1 MSFLDSFNKFT
12 NDINDKLNGEL
23 QKTGLGGISSNGQ
36 DGTNGLG
43 VSGLGAINS
52 DKSQEIDMGGEL
64 GNLSPKYGFT
74 PDMVFDEQG
83 HFKHKQNPSGNGV
96 VEGSVENPSG
106 NGVVGGSVENPSGN
120 VEVETMGQTF
130 ENPVNPSENYQ
141 NTGFTP
147 DNQNPVNPV
156 NSVED
161 PVTQPKSGVNLKKSQ
176 EPVQNPVNPMTPDN
190 SQIQNNGDT
199 FDDWYNQ

>member
-12 NDINDKLNGEL
+12 NNINNKLNGEL

-43 VSGLGAINS
+43 VSGLGAINA

-83 HFKHKQNPSGNGV
+83 HFKYKQNPSG
-96 VEGSVENPSG
+96 SVENPG
-106 NGVVGGSVENPSGN
+106 QFGGN
-120 VEVETMGQTF
+120 VGVGTMGTMGQTF

-141 NTGFTP
+141 NAEFTP
-147 DNQNPVNPV
+147 DSQNPVND
-156 NSVED
+156 VEN
-161 PVTQPKSGVNLKKSQ
+161 PVTQPQSGVNLKKSQ
-176 EPVQNPVNPMTPDN
+176 EPIQNPVTPTIPDN

>member
-12 NDINDKLNGEL
+12 NDINNKLNGEL
-23 QKTGLGGISSNGQ
+23 QKAGLGGISSNGQ

-83 HFKHKQNPSGNGV
+83 HFKHKQNPS
-96 VEGSVENPSG
+96 ESVENPGQFGG
-106 NGVVGGSVENPSGN
+106 NAG
-120 VEVETMGQTF
+120 VETMGHTLENPMNPS
-130 ENPVNPSENYQ
+130 ENPVNHVEN
-141 NTGFTP
+141 
-147 DNQNPVNPV
+147 
-156 NSVED
+156 
-161 PVTQPKSGVNLKKSQ
+161 PVTQPQSGVNLKKSQ
-176 EPVQNPVNPMTPDN
+176 EPVQNPVNPTNPDN

>member
-12 NDINDKLNGEL
+12 NDINNKLNEEL
-23 QKTGLGGISSNGQ
+23 QKTGIGGISSNGQ

-83 HFKHKQNPSGNGV
+83 HFKHKQNPSGSVGNPGQF
-96 VEGSVENPSG
+96 EGSVENV
-106 NGVVGGSVENPSGN
+106 GVG
-120 VEVETMGQTF
+120 TIGQTF
-130 ENPVNPSENYQ
+130 ENPMNPSENYQ
-141 NTGFTP
+141 NTELTP
-147 DNQNPVNPV
+147 DVQN
-156 NSVED
+156 
-161 PVTQPKSGVNLKKSQ
+161 PVTQPQSGVNLKKSQ

>member
-12 NDINDKLNGEL
+12 NDINNKLNGEL
-23 QKTGLGGISSNGQ
+23 QKTGLGGISSSGQ

-83 HFKHKQNPSGNGV
+83 HFKHKQTPGQFGGN
-96 VEGSVENPSG
+96 VENSG
-106 NGVVGGSVENPSGN
+106 QFGGN
-120 VEVETMGQTF
+120 VEVGTIGTMGTMGQTF
-130 ENPVNPSENYQ
+130 ENPMNPSENYQ
-141 NTGFTP
+141 NTEFNP
-147 DNQNPVNPV
+147 DNQNPEN
-156 NSVED
+156 
-161 PVTQPKSGVNLKKSQ
+161 PVTQPQSGVKLKKSQ
-176 EPVQNPVNPMTPDN
+176 EPVQNPVNPITPDN

>member
-12 NDINDKLNGEL
+12 NDINNKLNGEL

-36 DGTNGLG
+36 DGTSGLG
-43 VSGLGAINS
+43 VSGLGAINA

-83 HFKHKQNPSGNGV
+83 HFKHKQNH
-96 VEGSVENPSG
+96 SG
-106 NGVVGGSVENPSGN
+106 NGVVGGNPGQFEGNVEVGHMGHMGHTFENPMNPSGN
-120 VEVETMGQTF
+120 F
-130 ENPVNPSENYQ
+130 ENYQ
-141 NTGFTP
+141 NTELNP
-147 DNQNPVNPV
+147 DVQN
-156 NSVED
+156 
-161 PVTQPKSGVNLKKSQ
+161 PVTQPQSGVNLKKSQ
-176 EPVQNPVNPMTPDN
+176 GPIQNPVTPINPDN

>member
-12 NDINDKLNGEL
+12 NDINNKLNGEL

-64 GNLSPKYGFT
+64 GNIGPKYGFT

-83 HFKHKQNPSGNGV
+83 HFKYKQNPSGNGV
-96 VEGSVENPSG
+96 VGENPG
-106 NGVVGGSVENPSGN
+106 QFGGN
-120 VEVETMGQTF
+120 VAVGTMGQTF
-130 ENPVNPSENYQ
+130 ENPMNSSENFENYQ
-141 NTGFTP
+141 NAEFNP
-147 DNQNPVNPV
+147 NVQN
-156 NSVED
+156 
-161 PVTQPKSGVNLKKSQ
+161 PVTQPQSGVNLKKSQ
-176 EPVQNPVNPMTPDN
+176 EPVQNPVTPTNPDN

-199 FDDWYNQ
+199 FDDLCNQ

>member
-1 MSFLDSFNKFT
+1 MSFLDNFNKFT

-43 VSGLGAINS
+43 ISGLGAINS

-83 HFKHKQNPSGNGV
+83 HFKHKQNPSGN
-96 VEGSVENPSG
+96 VENPG
-106 NGVVGGSVENPSGN
+106 QFGGN
-120 VEVETMGQTF
+120 VGVGTMGQTF
-130 ENPVNPSENYQ
+130 ENPMNPSE
-141 NTGFTP
+141 
-147 DNQNPVNPV
+147 NPV
-156 NSVED
+156 NSVEN
-161 PVTQPKSGVNLKKSQ
+161 PVTQPQSGVNLKKSQ
-176 EPVQNPVNPMTPDN
+176 EPVQNPVTPMTPDN

>member
-12 NDINDKLNGEL
+12 NDINNKLNGEL

-83 HFKHKQNPSGNGV
+83 HFKYKQNPSG
-96 VEGSVENPSG
+96 SVENPG
-106 NGVVGGSVENPSGN
+106 QFGGN
-120 VEVETMGQTF
+120 VGNVGVGAAETMGQTF
-130 ENPVNPSENYQ
+130 ENPMNPSENYQ

-147 DNQNPVNPV
+147 DVQNSVNPV
-156 NSVED
+156 NSVEN
-161 PVTQPKSGVNLKKSQ
+161 PVTQPQSGVNLKKSQ
-176 EPVQNPVNPMTPDN
+176 EPIQNSVIPTTPDN

>member
-23 QKTGLGGISSNGQ
+23 QKTGLGGISSDGQ

-83 HFKHKQNPSGNGV
+83 HFKHRQT
-96 VEGSVENPSG
+96 PSG
-106 NGVVGGSVENPSGN
+106 NGVVGGSVENPGQFEGN
-120 VEVETMGQTF
+120 VGVGTMRAMGQTF

-141 NTGFTP
+141 NTGFNL
-147 DNQNPVNPV
+147 DNQNSVNPV
-156 NSVED
+156 NSVEN
-161 PVTQPKSGVNLKKSQ
+161 PVTQPQSGVNLKKSQ
-176 EPVQNPVNPMTPDN
+176 EPVQNSITPMTPDN

>member
-23 QKTGLGGISSNGQ
+23 QKTGLGGISYNSQ

-64 GNLSPKYGFT
+64 GNLGPKYGFT
-74 PDMVFDEQG
+74 PDMIFDEQG
-83 HFKHKQNPSGNGV
+83 HFKHRQTPSG
-96 VEGSVENPSG
+96 S
-106 NGVVGGSVENPSGN
+106 GVVGGSVEVG
-120 VEVETMGQTF
+120 TMGQTF
-130 ENPVNPSENYQ
+130 ENPVNPSEN
-141 NTGFTP
+141 
-147 DNQNPVNPV
+147 PV
-156 NSVED
+156 NSVQN
-161 PVTQPKSGVNLKKSQ
+161 PVTQPQSGVNLKKSQ
-176 EPVQNPVNPMTPDN
+176 EPVQNPITPTNPDN

>member
-83 HFKHKQNPSGNGV
+83 HFKHKQNPS
-96 VEGSVENPSG
+96 E
-106 NGVVGGSVENPSGN
+106 NGVVGGSVVNPGQFGENVG
-120 VEVETMGQTF
+120 VGDVGTMGQTF
-130 ENPVNPSENYQ
+130 ENPMNPSENPSESFESHQ
-141 NTGFTP
+141 NTEFTP
-147 DNQNPVNPV
+147 DVQNL
-156 NSVED
+156 
-161 PVTQPKSGVNLKKSQ
+161 VTQPQSGVNLKKSQ
-176 EPVQNPVNPMTPDN
+176 EPVQNPVTPMTPDN

>member
-12 NDINDKLNGEL
+12 NDINNKLNGEL
-23 QKTGLGGISSNGQ
+23 QKTGLGGISPNGQ

-83 HFKHKQNPSGNGV
+83 HFKHRQT
-96 VEGSVENPSG
+96 PSG
-106 NGVVGGSVENPSGN
+106 NGVVGGNVENPGQFGGSVENVG
-120 VEVETMGQTF
+120 VGTMGQTF
-130 ENPVNPSENYQ
+130 ENPVNTSENSVQ
-141 NTGFTP
+141 N
-147 DNQNPVNPV
+147 
-156 NSVED
+156 
-161 PVTQPKSGVNLKKSQ
+161 PVTQPQSGVNLKKSQ
-176 EPVQNPVNPMTPDN
+176 EPIQNPVTPTIPDN

>member
-12 NDINDKLNGEL
+12 NDINNKLNGEL
-23 QKTGLGGISSNGQ
+23 QKTGLGGIPSRGQ

-83 HFKHKQNPSGNGV
+83 HFKHKQNSS
-96 VEGSVENPSG
+96 GSVENSG
-106 NGVVGGSVENPSGN
+106 QFGENVGVEGMG
-120 VEVETMGQTF
+120 TMGQTF
-130 ENPVNPSENYQ
+130 ENPMNPSENYQ

-147 DNQNPVNPV
+147 DNQNSGN
-156 NSVED
+156 
-161 PVTQPKSGVNLKKSQ
+161 PVTQPQSGVNLKKSQ
-176 EPVQNPVNPMTPDN
+176 EPVQNPVNPMNPDD

>member
-83 HFKHKQNPSGNGV
+83 HFKHKQNPSESVGNPGQF
-96 VEGSVENPSG
+96 G
-106 NGVVGGSVENPSGN
+106 GN
-120 VEVETMGQTF
+120 VGVGTVGTMGQTF
-130 ENPVNPSENYQ
+130 ENPMNPSENYQ
-141 NTGFTP
+141 NTEFTP
-147 DNQNPVNPV
+147 DNQNPVNPLNPV
-156 NSVED
+156 NPVEN
-161 PVTQPKSGVNLKKSQ
+161 PVTQPQSGVNLKKSQ
-176 EPVQNPVNPMTPDN
+176 EPIQNPVTPMTPDN
-190 SQIQNNGDT
+190 SQIQSSGDT

>member
-83 HFKHKQNPSGNGV
+83 HFKHKQNPSGN
-96 VEGSVENPSG
+96 VENPG
-106 NGVVGGSVENPSGN
+106 QFGGSVGAGTMG
-120 VEVETMGQTF
+120 TMGQTF
-130 ENPVNPSENYQ
+130 ENPMNHSE
-141 NTGFTP
+141 
-147 DNQNPVNPV
+147 NPV
-156 NSVED
+156 NSVEN
-161 PVTQPKSGVNLKKSQ
+161 PVTQPQSGVNLKKSQ
-176 EPVQNPVNPMTPDN
+176 EHLQNPVTPTTPDN

>member
-12 NDINDKLNGEL
+12 NDINNKLNGEL

-64 GNLSPKYGFT
+64 ENLGPKYGFT

-83 HFKHKQNPSGNGV
+83 HFKYKQNPSGNGV
-96 VEGSVENPSG
+96 VGSVENPG
-106 NGVVGGSVENPSGN
+106 QFGGN
-120 VEVETMGQTF
+120 VGVGTKGPMGQTF
-130 ENPVNPSENYQ
+130 ENPMNPSE
-141 NTGFTP
+141 
-147 DNQNPVNPV
+147 NPV
-156 NSVED
+156 NSVEN
-161 PVTQPKSGVNLKKSQ
+161 PVTQPQSGVNLKKSQ
-176 EPVQNPVNPMTPDN
+176 EPVQNPVNPITPDN
-190 SQIQNNGDT
+190 GQIQNNGDT

>member
-12 NDINDKLNGEL
+12 NDINNKLNGEL

-83 HFKHKQNPSGNGV
+83 HFKHKQNPSGN
-96 VEGSVENPSG
+96 
-106 NGVVGGSVENPSGN
+106 VGAEA
-120 VEVETMGQTF
+120 MGQTF
-130 ENPVNPSENYQ
+130 ENPMNHSE
-141 NTGFTP
+141 
-147 DNQNPVNPV
+147 NPVNPV
-156 NSVED
+156 EN

-176 EPVQNPVNPMTPDN
+176 EPVQNPVTPMTPDN

>member
-1 MSFLDSFNKFT
+1 MSFLDSFNKFI

-23 QKTGLGGISSNGQ
+23 QKTGLGGIFSNGQ

-43 VSGLGAINS
+43 VSGLGAINA

-83 HFKHKQNPSGNGV
+83 HFKYKQNPSQFG
-96 VEGSVENPSG
+96 
-106 NGVVGGSVENPSGN
+106 GN
-120 VEVETMGQTF
+120 VGVGTMGQTF
-130 ENPVNPSENYQ
+130 ENPMNPSENPSESFESHQ
-141 NTGFTP
+141 NTEFTP
-147 DNQNPVNPV
+147 DVQNL
-156 NSVED
+156 
-161 PVTQPKSGVNLKKSQ
+161 VTQPQSGVNLKKSQ
-176 EPVQNPVNPMTPDN
+176 EPVQNPVTPMTPDN

>member
-12 NDINDKLNGEL
+12 NDINNKLNGEL

-83 HFKHKQNPSGNGV
+83 HFKHKQNPSG
-96 VEGSVENPSG
+96 SVENSG
-106 NGVVGGSVENPSGN
+106 QFGGSVG
-120 VEVETMGQTF
+120 VGTMGTMRQTF
-130 ENPVNPSENYQ
+130 ENPVNPSEN
-141 NTGFTP
+141 P
-147 DNQNPVNPV
+147 VENPVNPSE
-156 NSVED
+156 NSVEN
-161 PVTQPKSGVNLKKSQ
+161 PVTQPQSGVNLKKSQ
-176 EPVQNPVNPMTPDN
+176 EPIQNPVTPMTPDN

>member
-12 NDINDKLNGEL
+12 NDINNKLNGEL
-23 QKTGLGGISSNGQ
+23 QKTGLGGISSSGQ

-43 VSGLGAINS
+43 VSGLGAINA

-96 VEGSVENPSG
+96 VGGNVENPG
-106 NGVVGGSVENPSGN
+106 QFGGSVKNVGN
-120 VEVETMGQTF
+120 VGVETMGQTF
-130 ENPVNPSENYQ
+130 ENPMNHSENYQ
-141 NTGFTP
+141 NTGFIP
-147 DNQNPVNPV
+147 DNQNSANPV
-156 NSVED
+156 NFVEN
-161 PVTQPKSGVNLKKSQ
+161 PVTQPQSGVNLKKSQ
-176 EPVQNPVNPMTPDN
+176 EPIQNPVTPVTPDN

>member
-12 NDINDKLNGEL
+12 NDINNKLNGEL

-64 GNLSPKYGFT
+64 ENLSPKYGFT

-83 HFKHKQNPSGNGV
+83 HFKHKQNPSENGV
-96 VEGSVENPSG
+96 VEGSVENSG
-106 NGVVGGSVENPSGN
+106 QFGENVENSGQFGGN
-120 VEVETMGQTF
+120 VEVGTMGQTF
-130 ENPVNPSENYQ
+130 ENPINNSENYQ
-141 NTGFTP
+141 NTGFNP
-147 DNQNPVNPV
+147 D
-156 NSVED
+156 VEN
-161 PVTQPKSGVNLKKSQ
+161 PVTQPQSGVNLKKSQ
-176 EPVQNPVNPMTPDN
+176 EPVQNPVNPMTPDD

-199 FDDWYNQ
+199 FDNWYNQ

>member
-12 NDINDKLNGEL
+12 NDINNRLNGEL

-64 GNLSPKYGFT
+64 GNLGPKYGFT

-83 HFKHKQNPSGNGV
+83 HFKHRQ
-96 VEGSVENPSG
+96 
-106 NGVVGGSVENPSGN
+106 NPSGN
-120 VEVETMGQTF
+120 VENPGQFGGSVGVVTIGTMGQTF

-147 DNQNPVNPV
+147 DVQN
-156 NSVED
+156 
-161 PVTQPKSGVNLKKSQ
+161 PVTQPQSGVNLKKSQ
-176 EPVQNPVNPMTPDN
+176 EPIQNPVTPMTPDN

>member
-12 NDINDKLNGEL
+12 NDINNKLNGEL
-23 QKTGLGGISSNGQ
+23 QKTGLGGISYNSQ

-64 GNLSPKYGFT
+64 GNLSPKYEFT
-74 PDMVFDEQG
+74 PDMVFDEKG
-83 HFKHKQNPSGNGV
+83 HFKYKQNPSGNGV
-96 VEGSVENPSG
+96 VGG
-106 NGVVGGSVENPSGN
+106 NMGVG
-120 VEVETMGQTF
+120 TMGQTF
-130 ENPVNPSENYQ
+130 ENPVNPSEN
-141 NTGFTP
+141 
-147 DNQNPVNPV
+147 PV
-156 NSVED
+156 NSVEN
-161 PVTQPKSGVNLKKSQ
+161 PVTQPQSGVNLKKSQ
-176 EPVQNPVNPMTPDN
+176 ESVQNPVTPITPDN

>member
-83 HFKHKQNPSGNGV
+83 HFKHKQNPSGNVGNPGQFGGNV
-96 VEGSVENPSG
+96 AVGTMGHTLENPM
-106 NGVVGGSVENPSGN
+106 NPS
-120 VEVETMGQTF
+120 
-130 ENPVNPSENYQ
+130 ENPVNHVEN
-141 NTGFTP
+141 
-147 DNQNPVNPV
+147 
-156 NSVED
+156 
-161 PVTQPKSGVNLKKSQ
+161 PVTQPQSGVNLKKSQ
-176 EPVQNPVNPMTPDN
+176 EPVQNPVNPTNPDN

>member
-12 NDINDKLNGEL
+12 NDINNKLNGEL

-83 HFKHKQNPSGNGV
+83 HFKYKQNPSG
-96 VEGSVENPSG
+96 SVENPG
-106 NGVVGGSVENPSGN
+106 QFGGN
-120 VEVETMGQTF
+120 VGVGTMGQTF
-130 ENPVNPSENYQ
+130 ENPTNPSENPVTHSENFESHQ
-141 NTGFTP
+141 NIEFTP
-147 DNQNPVNPV
+147 DVQN
-156 NSVED
+156 
-161 PVTQPKSGVNLKKSQ
+161 PVTQPQSGVNLKKSQ
-176 EPVQNPVNPMTPDN
+176 EPVQNPITPMNPDN
-190 SQIQNNGDT
+190 NQIQNNGDT

>member
-83 HFKHKQNPSGNGV
+83 HFKYKQNPS
-96 VEGSVENPSG
+96 EQFE
-106 NGVVGGSVENPSGN
+106 GN
-120 VEVETMGQTF
+120 VGVGTMEQTF
-130 ENPVNPSENYQ
+130 ENPMNPSENPSENFENYQ
-141 NTGFTP
+141 NTEFTP
-147 DNQNPVNPV
+147 DVQNPVA
-156 NSVED
+156 
-161 PVTQPKSGVNLKKSQ
+161 QPQSGVNLKKSQ
-176 EPVQNPVNPMTPDN
+176 EPIKNPVTPTTSDN

>member
-12 NDINDKLNGEL
+12 NDINNKLNGEL

-83 HFKHKQNPSGNGV
+83 HFKHKQNPSGN
-96 VEGSVENPSG
+96 VENPG
-106 NGVVGGSVENPSGN
+106 QFGGSVENVG
-120 VEVETMGQTF
+120 VGTMGTMGQTF
-130 ENPVNPSENYQ
+130 ENPVNPSEN
-141 NTGFTP
+141 
-147 DNQNPVNPV
+147 PV
-156 NSVED
+156 NSVENL
-161 PVTQPKSGVNLKKSQ
+161 VTQPQSGVNLKKSQ
-176 EPVQNPVNPMTPDN
+176 EPV
-190 SQIQNNGDT
+190 
-199 FDDWYNQ
+199 

>member
-12 NDINDKLNGEL
+12 NDINNKLNGEL
-23 QKTGLGGISSNGQ
+23 QKTGLGGISSNSQ

-83 HFKHKQNPSGNGV
+83 HFKYKQNPSG
-96 VEGSVENPSG
+96 SVENPGQFEG
-106 NGVVGGSVENPSGN
+106 NIEVG
-120 VEVETMGQTF
+120 TMGQTF
-130 ENPVNPSENYQ
+130 ENPMNPSENPQ
-141 NTGFTP
+141 NSGFTP
-147 DNQNPVNPV
+147 NNQNPVNDV
-156 NSVED
+156 QN
-161 PVTQPKSGVNLKKSQ
+161 PVTQPQSGVNLKKSQ
-176 EPVQNPVNPMTPDN
+176 EPVQNPVSPITPDN

>member
-83 HFKHKQNPSGNGV
+83 HFKHRQNPSQFGENVGV
-96 VEGSVENPSG
+96 G
-106 NGVVGGSVENPSGN
+106 
-120 VEVETMGQTF
+120 TMGQTF
-130 ENPVNPSENYQ
+130 ENPMNPSENPSENFESHQ
-141 NTGFTP
+141 NTEFTP
-147 DNQNPVNPV
+147 DVQNL
-156 NSVED
+156 
-161 PVTQPKSGVNLKKSQ
+161 VTQPQSGVNLKKSQ
-176 EPVQNPVNPMTPDN
+176 EPVQNPVTTMTPDN
-190 SQIQNNGDT
+190 NQIQNNGDT

>member
-23 QKTGLGGISSNGQ
+23 QKTGLGGIPSNGQ

-83 HFKHKQNPSGNGV
+83 HFKHKQDTSQF
-96 VEGSVENPSG
+96 E
-106 NGVVGGSVENPSGN
+106 GN
-120 VEVETMGQTF
+120 VGVETMGTMEQTF
-130 ENPVNPSENYQ
+130 ENPMNPSENFENYQ
-141 NTGFTP
+141 NTEP
-147 DNQNPVNPV
+147 NPNIQN
-156 NSVED
+156 
-161 PVTQPKSGVNLKKSQ
+161 PVTQPQSGVNLKKSQ
-176 EPVQNPVNPMTPDN
+176 EPVQNPVNPMNPGN

>member
-12 NDINDKLNGEL
+12 NDINNKLNGEL

-83 HFKHKQNPSGNGV
+83 HFKYKQNPS
-96 VEGSVENPSG
+96 ESVENPG
-106 NGVVGGSVENPSGN
+106 QFGGN
-120 VEVETMGQTF
+120 VGAGPMGTMGQTF
-130 ENPVNPSENYQ
+130 ENPMNPSENYQ
-141 NTGFTP
+141 NTGFNP
-147 DNQNPVNPV
+147 DNHNSVNPVNPV
-156 NSVED
+156 EN
-161 PVTQPKSGVNLKKSQ
+161 PITQPQSGVNLKKSQ
-176 EPVQNPVNPMTPDN
+176 EPVQNPVTPMTPDN

>member
-12 NDINDKLNGEL
+12 NDINNKLNNEL
-23 QKTGLGGISSNGQ
+23 QKTGLGGISYNGQ

-64 GNLSPKYGFT
+64 GNLSPKYEFT
-74 PDMVFDEQG
+74 PDKVFDEQG

-96 VEGSVENPSG
+96 VGGNPGQFGG
-106 NGVVGGSVENPSGN
+106 NVGMGAVGTMDVVGN
-120 VEVETMGQTF
+120 TF
-130 ENPVNPSENYQ
+130 ENPMNPSENYQ
-141 NTGFTP
+141 NTEFIP
-147 DNQNPVNPV
+147 DVQNPVNPV
-156 NSVED
+156 NSVEN
-161 PVTQPKSGVNLKKSQ
+161 PVTQPQSGVNLKKSQ
-176 EPVQNPVNPMTPDN
+176 EPIQNPVTPMTPDN

>member
-12 NDINDKLNGEL
+12 NDINDKMNGEL
-23 QKTGLGGISSNGQ
+23 QKTGLDGISSNGQ

-83 HFKHKQNPSGNGV
+83 HFKYKQNPSRNVGV
-96 VEGSVENPSG
+96 GTMG
-106 NGVVGGSVENPSGN
+106 
-120 VEVETMGQTF
+120 TMGQTF

-147 DNQNPVNPV
+147 DV
-156 NSVED
+156 
-161 PVTQPKSGVNLKKSQ
+161 
-176 EPVQNPVNPMTPDN
+176 
-190 SQIQNNGDT
+190 
-199 FDDWYNQ
+199 

>member
-12 NDINDKLNGEL
+12 NDINNKLNGEL

-43 VSGLGAINS
+43 VSGLGAINA

-83 HFKHKQNPSGNGV
+83 HFKYKQNPSG
-96 VEGSVENPSG
+96 SVENPG
-106 NGVVGGSVENPSGN
+106 QFEGN
-120 VEVETMGQTF
+120 VGVGTMGQTF
-130 ENPVNPSENYQ
+130 ENPMNPSK
-141 NTGFTP
+141 
-147 DNQNPVNPV
+147 NPVNPV
-156 NSVED
+156 EN
-161 PVTQPKSGVNLKKSQ
+161 PVTQPQSGVNLKKSQ
-176 EPVQNPVNPMTPDN
+176 EPTQNPVTPMTTDN
-190 SQIQNNGDT
+190 SHIKNNGDT

>member
-83 HFKHKQNPSGNGV
+83 HFKHRQ
-96 VEGSVENPSG
+96 NPSG
-106 NGVVGGSVENPSGN
+106 NGVVGGN
-120 VEVETMGQTF
+120 VGAGTMGTMGQTF

-141 NTGFTP
+141 NTGFNL
-147 DNQNPVNPV
+147 DNHNSVNPVNPV
-156 NSVED
+156 NSVEN
-161 PVTQPKSGVNLKKSQ
+161 PVTQPQSGVNLKKSQ
-176 EPVQNPVNPMTPDN
+176 EPVQNPVNPTNPDN

>member
-83 HFKHKQNPSGNGV
+83 HFKHKQNPS
-96 VEGSVENPSG
+96 ENV
-106 NGVVGGSVENPSGN
+106 VVGGNVGNPGQFGGN
-120 VEVETMGQTF
+120 VGVGTMGAMGQTF
-130 ENPVNPSENYQ
+130 ENPMNHSE
-141 NTGFTP
+141 
-147 DNQNPVNPV
+147 NPVNPV
-156 NSVED
+156 EN

-176 EPVQNPVNPMTPDN
+176 EPVQNPVTPMTPDN

>member
-12 NDINDKLNGEL
+12 NNINDKLNGEL

-83 HFKHKQNPSGNGV
+83 HFKHKQNPSG
-96 VEGSVENPSG
+96 
-106 NGVVGGSVENPSGN
+106 SVENPSGN
-120 VEVETMGQTF
+120 VEVGHMGQTF
-130 ENPVNPSENYQ
+130 ENPMNPSENYQ

-156 NSVED
+156 NPVEN
-161 PVTQPKSGVNLKKSQ
+161 PVTQPQSGVNLKKSQ
-176 EPVQNPVNPMTPDN
+176 EPVQNPVTPMTPDN